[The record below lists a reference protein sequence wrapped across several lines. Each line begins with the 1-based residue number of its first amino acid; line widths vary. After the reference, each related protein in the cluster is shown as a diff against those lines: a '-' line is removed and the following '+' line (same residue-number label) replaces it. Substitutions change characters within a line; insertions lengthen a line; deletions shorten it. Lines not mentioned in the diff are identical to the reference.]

1 MGGWIVSRATGLDSA
16 LARGVGVAAMV
27 AMVTLSACATDARPA
42 DPAARAVYDECD
54 ALALRPA
61 SSEATLSSAISRDDR
76 RMQCMVARGV
86 RPQ

>member
-1 MGGWIVSRATGLDSA
+1 MSRATGSDPAA
-16 LARGVGVAAMV
+16 LRGVGVAAMITMV
-27 AMVTLSACATDARPA
+27 VTLSACASEQRPA

-61 SSEATLSSAISRDDR
+61 SSTATLSSAISRDDR
-76 RMQCMVARGV
+76 RLECMMARGV